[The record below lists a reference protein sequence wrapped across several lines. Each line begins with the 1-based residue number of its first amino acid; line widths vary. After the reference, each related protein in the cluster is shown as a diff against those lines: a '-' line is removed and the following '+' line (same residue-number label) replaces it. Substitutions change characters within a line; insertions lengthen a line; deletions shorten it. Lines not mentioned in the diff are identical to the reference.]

1 MLGLLIILIAF
12 GLGLGTG
19 YGWREMIS
27 RRRRRLARGEL
38 AEAAP
43 PRREPLPPRREPL
56 GAATAGDD
64 AINLERLLVAA
75 NDDHSARRRQQP
87 RTGLEGDQPMQSEE
101 FDGAVRDLLG
111 ELNRRP
117 QAPSSASHRQ
127 RP

>member
-19 YGWREMIS
+19 YGWRDMIS
-27 RRRRRLARGEL
+27 RRRRKLARGAL
-38 AEAAP
+38 PSAEVP
-43 PRREPLPPRREPL
+43 QREPLS
-56 GAATAGDD
+56 AAADDD
-64 AINLERLLVAA
+64 AINLERLLIAA

-87 RTGLEGDQPMQSEE
+87 LAAQQGDQPMPSEE

-117 QAPSSASHRQ
+117 QPPSPASHRL

>member
-1 MLGLLIILIAF
+1 MLALLIILIFF

-38 AEAAP
+38 PEAAVQ
-43 PRREPLPPRREPL
+43 RRKPL
-56 GAATAGDD
+56 AAGNE

-75 NDDHSARRRQQP
+75 NDDHSARRRPQPSTRQQ
-87 RTGLEGDQPMQSEE
+87 GDQPVQPEE

-117 QAPSSASHRQ
+117 QAPSSASHRL

>member
-19 YGWREMIS
+19 YGWRDMIS
-27 RRRRRLARGEL
+27 RRRRKLARGTL
-38 AEAAP
+38 APAEAP
-43 PRREPLPPRREPL
+43 QRELL
-56 GAATAGDD
+56 GAASADND
-64 AINLERLLVAA
+64 AINLERLLIAA

-87 RTGLEGDQPMQSEE
+87 QATQQGDQPMQSEE

-117 QAPSSASHRQ
+117 QPPSPATHRA
-127 RP
+127 RT